1 MNKILL
7 VRLYN
12 RLSFV
17 MCNPQYQSGLKDIN
31 EKMSIK
37 ELQQKLDDVYANHY
51 LMKPIKIVK
60 VNYEKL

>member
-1 MNKILL
+1 MNKVLL

-17 MCNPQYQSGLKDIN
+17 MCNLQYQNSLKDIN
-31 EKMSIK
+31 ENMSIK
-37 ELQQKLDDVYANHY
+37 ELQQKLDEVYANHMN
-51 LMKPIKIVK
+51 MKPIKIIK

>member
-1 MNKILL
+1 MNKLLL

-17 MCNPQYQSGLKDIN
+17 MCNPQYQNSLKDIN
-31 EKMSIK
+31 ENMTVK
-37 ELQQKLDDVYANHY
+37 ELQQKLDEVYANHIN
-51 LMKPIKIVK
+51 MRPIKILK

>member
-12 RLSFV
+12 RLSFI
-17 MCNPQYQSGLKDIN
+17 MCNPQYQSGLHIIN
-31 EKMSIK
+31 ENMSVK
-37 ELQQKLDDVYANHY
+37 ELQQKLDEVYANHIN
-51 LMKPIKIVK
+51 MKPIKIVK

>member
-1 MNKILL
+1 MNKVLL

-17 MCNPQYQSGLKDIN
+17 MCNPQYQNSLKDIN
-31 EKMSIK
+31 ENMTLK
-37 ELQQKLDDVYANHY
+37 ELQQKLDEVYANH
-51 LMKPIKIVK
+51 MNMRPIKILK

>member
-1 MNKILL
+1 MNKLLL

-17 MCNPQYQSGLKDIN
+17 MYNPQYQNSLKDIDEN
-31 EKMSIK
+31 ISIK
-37 ELQQKLDDVYANHY
+37 ELQQKLDEVYANHMN
-51 LMKPIKIVK
+51 MKPIKIIK

>member
-1 MNKILL
+1 MNKMLL

-17 MCNPQYQSGLKDIN
+17 MCNPQYQNSLKDIDEN
-31 EKMSIK
+31 ISIK
-37 ELQQKLDDVYANHY
+37 ELQQKLDEVYANHMN
-51 LMKPIKIVK
+51 MKPIKIIK